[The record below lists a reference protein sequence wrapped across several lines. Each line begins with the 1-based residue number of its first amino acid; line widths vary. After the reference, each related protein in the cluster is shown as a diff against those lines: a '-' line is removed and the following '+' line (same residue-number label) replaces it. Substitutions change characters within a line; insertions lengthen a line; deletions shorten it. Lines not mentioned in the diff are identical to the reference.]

1 MYPLH
6 HSIDCTQATATT
18 KRQFEEP
25 TSKSSKRLRFSPTS
39 ELIVTDPKTTRD
51 RQSAWYSKAQI
62 NEFKQGAR
70 QTALSYRETRTSKL
84 IKCIAISAIT
94 GSPPVEIQVRGAE
107 HIRGLEHMISLDVLK
122 VLLDRRR
129 STIRAV
135 LECQKEMRDAGIRV
149 DPSRIAFVSEA
160 NSLFTREWYSRLIAF
175 HQNQAP

>member
-6 HSIDCTQATATT
+6 HSIDCTKATATT

-70 QTALSYRETRTSKL
+70 QTALSLRKTRTSKL
-84 IKCIAISAIT
+84 IKFIALSAAT
-94 GSPPVEIQVRGAE
+94 DSPQVDIQVRGTE
-107 HIRGLEHMISLDVLK
+107 HIRGLEHMISPSVLK
-122 VLLDRRR
+122 ALLEKRRN
-129 STIRAV
+129 TILAV
-135 LECQKEMRDAGIRV
+135 LENQKEQRDAGMRV
-149 DPSRIAFVSEA
+149 DPSKIAFVSEV
-160 NSLFTREWYSRLIAF
+160 NSSFTKEWYSRLITF
-175 HQNQAP
+175 HQIQAP

>member
-1 MYPLH
+1 MYPLY
-6 HSIDCTQATATT
+6 HSMYTTTEATTT
-18 KRQFEEP
+18 KRRSEEP
-25 TSKSSKRLRFSPTS
+25 TSKSRKRLRFSPTS
-39 ELIVTDPKTTRD
+39 ELIITDPKTTRD
-51 RQSAWYSKAQI
+51 RQSAWYTKATI
-62 NEFKQGAR
+62 DEFKRCAR
-70 QTALSYRETRTSKL
+70 QTALSHRETRTSKL
-84 IKCIAISAIT
+84 IKCIAISATT

-160 NSLFTREWYSRLIAF
+160 NSSFTKEWYSRLIAF